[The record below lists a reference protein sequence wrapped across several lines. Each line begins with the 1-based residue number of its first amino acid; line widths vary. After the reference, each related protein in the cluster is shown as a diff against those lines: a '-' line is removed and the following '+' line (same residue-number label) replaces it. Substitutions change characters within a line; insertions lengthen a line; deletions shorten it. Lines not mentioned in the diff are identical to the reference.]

1 MTFDVDI
8 LFKIAA
14 IGIAIAILNQV
25 LSKAGREE
33 QAMMVTLA
41 GVILV
46 LAIIIN
52 LLTEFFDTVRVFL
65 TF

>member
-14 IGIAIAILNQV
+14 MGIAIALLNQI
-25 LSKAGREE
+25 LAKAGREE

-41 GVILV
+41 GVIIV
-46 LAIIIN
+46 LAIIVN
-52 LLTEFFDTVRVFL
+52 MLTEFFDTVRVFL

>member
-14 IGIAIAILNQV
+14 IGIAIAILNQI
-25 LSKAGREE
+25 LNKAGREE

-41 GVILV
+41 GVIIV

-52 LLTEFFDTVRVFL
+52 MLTEFFDTVRVFL

>member
-1 MTFDVDI
+1 MTLDVEI

-14 IGIAIAILNQV
+14 IGIAIALLNQILV
-25 LSKAGREE
+25 KAGREE

-41 GVILV
+41 GVIIV
-46 LAIIIN
+46 LAIIVSM
-52 LLTEFFDTVRVFL
+52 LTEFFDTIRVFV

>member
-14 IGIAIAILNQV
+14 IGIAIAILNQI
-25 LSKAGREE
+25 LIKAGREE
-33 QAMMVTLA
+33 QAMMTTLA
-41 GVILV
+41 GVIIV

-52 LLTEFFDTVRVFL
+52 MLTEFFDTVKVFL
-65 TF
+65 SF